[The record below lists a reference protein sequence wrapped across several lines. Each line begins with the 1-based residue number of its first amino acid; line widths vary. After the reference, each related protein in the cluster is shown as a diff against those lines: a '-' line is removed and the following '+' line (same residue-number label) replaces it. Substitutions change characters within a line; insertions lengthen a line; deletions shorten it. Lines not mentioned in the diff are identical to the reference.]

1 MYLKYWLNKI
11 LKSHKITHA
20 NQSCL
25 FTYLSLIGHFQ
36 EGDRIGLMKKTSG
49 ALHYYIN
56 GVDQGV
62 ASARTPNMVWGVVDL
77 YGMAVKVTII
87 EHVTAPGLGIPD
99 SGSIGNRINFYLR
112 QYRDAYED
120 DGMW

>member
-1 MYLKYWLNKI
+1 M
-11 LKSHKITHA
+11 STH
-20 NQSCL
+20 
-25 FTYLSLIGHFQ
+25 LSLIGHFQ

-120 DGMW
+120 DGTWLVIDVFLSP